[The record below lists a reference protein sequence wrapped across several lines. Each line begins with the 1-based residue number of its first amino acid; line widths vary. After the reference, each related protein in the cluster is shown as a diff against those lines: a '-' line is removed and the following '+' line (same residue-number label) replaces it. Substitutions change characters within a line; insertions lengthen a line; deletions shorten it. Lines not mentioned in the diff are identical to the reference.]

1 MPAGS
6 KAPKLLTNEQ
16 GTNDRFGLGGRPPS
30 VKLQGKE
37 IAMGIEGLTKRFWQC
52 RSRSRSLLSSSPVA
66 TARLGQAARATFF
79 VAVQK
84 AGPLPTRSWVR
95 PRGGEDD

>member
-66 TARLGQAARATFF
+66 DGAARAGCPSDFLRGR
-79 VAVQK
+79 AE
-84 AGPLPTRSWVR
+84 SR
-95 PRGGEDD
+95 PPADPQLGAAERRRG